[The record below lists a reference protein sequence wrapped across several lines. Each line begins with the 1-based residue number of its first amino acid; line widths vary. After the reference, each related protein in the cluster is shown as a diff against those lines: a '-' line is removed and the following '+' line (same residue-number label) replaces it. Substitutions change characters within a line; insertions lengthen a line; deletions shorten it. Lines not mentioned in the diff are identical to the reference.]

1 MRVEGKAVS
10 IAQLCRWFGVP
21 RSTFYYRPTTGA
33 VRVPVLDAALV
44 ATIRTIIEAEP
55 AAGLRMITARVRRAS
70 PVPINRKKVHR
81 ILKVNGWQVR
91 QRPRGQRPR
100 VQGWVSRT
108 TRPNERW
115 AVDTTHLFCGRD
127 GWCHLTAIIDCC
139 DRTIVGWRLSRSG
152 IAHVAAAALEDAL
165 RERNITHGHEPL
177 TLRSDN
183 GLVFGAKVFVS
194 VVRRYGLEQELHHA
208 VQSRAERDDRALLPD
223 LEAGVRVAAAV
234 PGPRSRLPRHRGLA
248 RPLSR
253 RPAPLGARLSHAE
266 RVSGAISGLSCTET
280 RGTPHDH
287 VEHPW

>member
-1 MRVEGKAVS
+1 M
-10 IAQLCRWFGVP
+10 
-21 RSTFYYRPTTGA
+21 
-33 VRVPVLDAALV
+33 LDSALV

-100 VQGWVSRT
+100 VQGWSSRT

-127 GWCHLTAIIDCC
+127 GWCHLMAIIDCC

-152 IAHVAAAALEDAL
+152 IAHVAAAALENAL
-165 RERNITHGHEPL
+165 RARNITHGQEPL

-194 VVRRYGLEQELHHA
+194 VVARCGLG
-208 VQSRAERDDRALLPD
+208 
-223 LEAGVRVAAAV
+223 EA
-234 PGPRSRLPRHRGLA
+234 
-248 RPLSR
+248 
-253 RPAPLGARLSHAE
+253 
-266 RVSGAISGLSCTET
+266 
-280 RGTPHDH
+280 
-287 VEHPW
+287 

>member
-1 MRVEGKAVS
+1 MLDADRKPLGVS
-10 IAQLCRWFGVP
+10 HWAQRHAWALALGRHV
-21 RSTFYYRPTTGA
+21 GA
-33 VRVPVLDAALV
+33 VLDTALV

-165 RERNITHGHEPL
+165 RERSIPHGHEPL

-194 VVRRYGLEQELHHA
+194 VVRRYGLEA
-208 VQSRAERDDRALLPD
+208 AYSGSSRRSWAWIESATSSPSAP
-223 LEAGVRVAAAV
+223 AGGAAA
-234 PGPRSRLPRHRGLA
+234 PAASSTSTANARFWSASATTCITNLPVR
-248 RPLSR
+248 
-253 RPAPLGARLSHAE
+253 
-266 RVSGAISGLSCTET
+266 
-280 RGTPHDH
+280 
-287 VEHPW
+287 